1 PKTTLRTQELPNL
14 MQTFSRL
21 APALVA
27 AFCCLTIVAAAP
39 HRHHA
44 PMLQEATAKVAVSNT
59 KFEPRTLRVKA
70 GTTVVWENTEGAHT
84 VTADNGAFES
94 DTLSEGESYSHKFD
108 KPGRYPYY
116 CNFHGSK
123 GGHDMAGIVIVTK

>member
-1 PKTTLRTQELPNL
+1 
-14 MQTFSRL
+14 MHTFSRL

-27 AFCCLTIVAAAP
+27 ALCCLVGAAAAP

-44 PMLQEATAKVAVSNT
+44 PVPQTTTTKVAVSNT
-59 KFEPRTLRVKA
+59 KFEPRALRVKA

-94 DTLSEGESYSHKFD
+94 DTLSAGESYSHKFD
-108 KPGRYPYY
+108 KPGRYSYY
-116 CNFHGSK
+116 CTFHGSK
-123 GGHDMAGIVIVTK
+123 GGHDMAGVVIVTK

>member
-1 PKTTLRTQELPNL
+1 
-14 MQTFSRL
+14 MHTFSRL

-27 AFCCLTIVAAAP
+27 PLCCLVAAAAAP

-44 PMLQEATAKVAVSNT
+44 PVPQTTTTKVAVSNT

-94 DTLSEGESYSHKFD
+94 DTLSAGESYSHKFD
-108 KPGRYPYY
+108 KPGRYSYS
-116 CNFHGSK
+116 CTFHGNK
-123 GGHDMAGIVIVTK
+123 GGTALHALVIVTKSR